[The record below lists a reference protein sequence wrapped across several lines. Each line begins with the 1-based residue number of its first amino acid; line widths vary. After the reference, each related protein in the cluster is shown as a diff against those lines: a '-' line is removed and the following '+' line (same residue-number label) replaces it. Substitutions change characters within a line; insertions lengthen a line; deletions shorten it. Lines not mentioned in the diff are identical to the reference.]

1 MGRSEHNDLHIDS
14 RFVSRHHAMFIRHGS
29 VTFLM
34 DLNSTNGTYVNSRQ
48 ISNHVLMH
56 NDVISIGN
64 HSIKFEFPSATVS
77 SPADAA
83 GLVDTVIMKNLDDMR
98 RILAQENTHELLI
111 DIDELMASGYGDNKT
126 A

>member
-1 MGRSEHNDLHIDS
+1 MLSAPS
-14 RFVSRHHAMFIRHGS
+14 KKSFSKVSSPIFACSAFR
-29 VTFLM
+29 
-34 DLNSTNGTYVNSRQ
+34 
-48 ISNHVLMH
+48 
-56 NDVISIGN
+56 SIGN

-111 DIDELMASGYGDNKT
+111 DIDELMASGNGDNKT